1 MSLSADDLLRL
12 ARAYS
17 DHVGRSL
24 VTIGVKAAN
33 NDKVFTR
40 LAAGKTCTV
49 RTLERAACWLAAHWP
64 ADLPWPADIPIP
76 ARRHCDGAAN
86 AGIRRSPGAG
96 RG

>member
-1 MSLSADDLLRL
+1 MRMSADDLLRL

-24 VTIGVKAAN
+24 VTVGLKAAR

-49 RTLERAACWLAAHWP
+49 RTLERAAVWFADNWP
-64 ADLPWPADIPIP
+64 HDLPWPEGVPRP
-76 ARRHCDGAAN
+76 
-86 AGIRRSPGAG
+86 AG
-96 RG
+96 RRRAA

>member
-1 MSLSADDLLRL
+1 MRLSADDLLRL

-24 VTIGVKAAN
+24 VTVGVKATN

-49 RTLERAACWLAAHWP
+49 RTLERAAAWFADNWP
-64 ADLPWPADIPIP
+64 ADLPWPEGVPRP
-76 ARRHCDGAAN
+76 TRRRRAA
-86 AGIRRSPGAG
+86 
-96 RG
+96 

>member
-24 VTIGVKAAN
+24 VTIGVRATR
-33 NDKVFTR
+33 NDKVFVN

-49 RTLERAACWLAAHWP
+49 RTLERAACWLAENWP
-64 ADLPWPADIPIP
+64 PELPWPADIPIP

-86 AGIRRSPGAG
+86 AGTRRSPGAG